1 MKQPSNT
8 PPNGDF
14 ARYIERLTGANAGQ
28 DKREDFFQSGD
39 DAQAGEPF
47 VQGSGTPS
55 AHGVPKPVAGMNFL
69 KHAKWVAVAWI
80 ATQVLAKLV
89 PGAGF
94 FFIPLLIAYAVW
106 VVFKLNLNSS
116 GDLRKHLRELAL
128 NAIEDVKKSQHS
140 PKK

>member
-14 ARYIERLTGANAGQ
+14 AHYIERLTGANAGQ
-28 DKREDFFQSGD
+28 DKREDFYQSGD
-39 DAQAGEPF
+39 DAPA
-47 VQGSGTPS
+47 GTPS
-55 AHGVPKPVAGMNFL
+55 AHGVPKPVTGMNFL

-116 GDLRKHLRELAL
+116 GDLRKRLRELAL
-128 NAIEDVKKSQHS
+128 KAIEDAKKSQHS